1 MRDAMRDG
9 DALRR
14 DTLRMVL
21 SAAHNAQVAARRPLT
36 DDELLAVLAKE
47 AKTRRESIEAF
58 TSAGRVDLADKERAE
73 ADIIAAYLPAAL
85 TEDELRVMVG
95 EAIAATGATSA
106 RDLGKV
112 MGTLSPRSG
121 VARTAGSSRASSHR
135 SSRGSTWRRMAMGVV
150 GAGSPRPRHAGTSL
164 EPPRRLHPTG
174 RRPLPGRDRA
184 AHGRAHG
191 GARPVP
197 HLDG

>member
-1 MRDAMRDG
+1 MSLAERLQADKTTAMRDG

-36 DDELLAVLAKE
+36 DDELVGVLSRE

-58 TSAGRVDLADKERAE
+58 TSAGRQDLADKERAE

-85 TEDELRVMVG
+85 TEDELRAMVA

-112 MGTLSPRSG
+112 MGALSPRIRGRADGKQVSG
-121 VARTAGSSRASSHR
+121 LVAQELARID
-135 SSRGSTWRRMAMGVV
+135 
-150 GAGSPRPRHAGTSL
+150 L
-164 EPPRRLHPTG
+164 
-174 RRPLPGRDRA
+174 A
-184 AHGRAHG
+184 AHAHG
-191 GARPVP
+191 G
-197 HLDG
+197 GGGE

>member
-1 MRDAMRDG
+1 MSLADRLQTDMRDAMRDG

-58 TSAGRVDLADKERAE
+58 TSAGRADLADKERAE

-95 EAIAATGATSA
+95 EAIVATGATSA

-112 MGTLSPRSG
+112 MGTLSPRIRGRADGRLVSG
-121 VARTAGSSRASSHR
+121 LVAQELA
-135 SSRGSTWRRMAMGVV
+135 
-150 GAGSPRPRHAGTSL
+150 
-164 EPPRRLHPTG
+164 RLD
-174 RRPLPGRDRA
+174 LA
-184 AHGRAHG
+184 AHGHG
-191 GARPVP
+191 GGGGR
-197 HLDG
+197 

>member
-1 MRDAMRDG
+1 MSLAERLQADMKTAMRDG

-36 DDELLAVLAKE
+36 DDELVGVLSKE
-47 AKTRRESIEAF
+47 AKARRESIEAF
-58 TSAGRVDLADKERAE
+58 TQAGRTDLADKERAE

-85 TEDELRVMVG
+85 SEDELRAMVA

-112 MGTLSPRSG
+112 MGRLSPAIRGRADGKQVSG
-121 VARTAGSSRASSHR
+121 LVAQELA
-135 SSRGSTWRRMAMGVV
+135 
-150 GAGSPRPRHAGTSL
+150 
-164 EPPRRLHPTG
+164 RLD
-174 RRPLPGRDRA
+174 LV
-184 AHGRAHG
+184 AHGHG
-191 GARPVP
+191 G
-197 HLDG
+197 GGGS